1 MDNPA
6 HPLHALG
13 PRQIM
18 MRTSIGI
25 ALVLVSSVAT
35 AKHVYPK
42 NLKVLDAGQTYALL
56 EDYVFQEKAA
66 TFTLFAGRYVQ
77 KYEDAKAVY
86 LMGDA
91 GGFQMS
97 VTPPRN
103 PGARW
108 SDRWDCG
115 VYLPKDANKGVA
127 IFVVR
132 RTPETPH
139 EGNGAIID
147 GIIRAGYGSFNFPT
161 SEKDDLLLRS
171 KLLPQQQGM
180 DLP

>member
-1 MDNPA
+1 MGYPA
-6 HPLHALG
+6 NPLHAFG
-13 PRQIM
+13 PHQIM
-18 MRTSIGI
+18 MRASICA
-25 ALVLVSSVAT
+25 ALVLMSSVAA

-42 NLKVLDAGQTYALL
+42 SLKVVDAGQTYTLL

-91 GGFQMS
+91 GCFQMS

-115 VYLPKDANKGVA
+115 VYLPKDADKGAA

-132 RTPETPH
+132 RTPETSH
-139 EGNGAIID
+139 EGNGALID
-147 GIIRAGYGSFNFPT
+147 GIIRAGYGSFDFPT
-161 SEKDDLLLRS
+161 SEKDDLILRS
-171 KLLPQQQGM
+171 KLMLQQQDM
-180 DLP
+180 ELP

>member
-1 MDNPA
+1 
-6 HPLHALG
+6 
-13 PRQIM
+13 M
-18 MRTSIGI
+18 MRTSLGV
-25 ALVLVSSVAT
+25 ALVLMSSVAA

-42 NLKVLDAGQTYALL
+42 NLKVVDAGQTYTLL
-56 EDYVFQEKAA
+56 EDYLFQEKAA

-91 GGFQMS
+91 GCFQMS
-97 VTPPRN
+97 VSPPRK
-103 PGARW
+103 PHARW

-115 VYLPKDANKGVA
+115 VYVPKDGNKGAA

-132 RTPETPH
+132 RTPETSH

-147 GIIRAGYGSFNFPT
+147 GIIRAGYGSFDFPT

-171 KLLPQQQGM
+171 KLVPQQRDM
-180 DLP
+180 DPS